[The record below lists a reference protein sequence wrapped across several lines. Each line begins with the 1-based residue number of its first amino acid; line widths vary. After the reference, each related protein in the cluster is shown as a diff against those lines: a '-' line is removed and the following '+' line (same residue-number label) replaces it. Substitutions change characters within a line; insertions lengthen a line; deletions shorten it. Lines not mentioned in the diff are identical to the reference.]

1 MKQHNPLEH
10 FELHPLIELKLLGID
25 ISVNKAVI
33 MMWIVCILIPCIVV
47 LAVRGRRMIPTRLQ
61 SLTEISIEFLR
72 NMVIDNMGEKGLKF
86 FPFIAT
92 LFFFILFCNLIGIIP
107 GSYTVTSQI
116 IVTALFA
123 IIVFIISQIVGLMK
137 HRIRYFKIFV
147 PEGVPK
153 FILPLIVP
161 IEIVSMFARPLSL
174 SVRLFANM
182 TAGHTILIVFFTM
195 AISLKYIGFIP
206 FLVTVPLSGL
216 ELFIAFIQAYIFT
229 ILTCVYIGE
238 AIKMH

>member
-1 MKQHNPLEH
+1 VE
-10 FELHPLIELKLLGID
+10 
-25 ISVNKAVI
+25 ISV
-33 MMWIVCILIPCIVV
+33 
-47 LAVRGRRMIPTRLQ
+47 
-61 SLTEISIEFLR
+61 EFLK
-72 NMVIDNMGEKGLKF
+72 NMVVENMGKEGLRF

-92 LFFFILFCNLIGIIP
+92 LFFFILFCNLLGIIP

>member
-1 MKQHNPLEH
+1 
-10 FELHPLIELKLLGID
+10 
-25 ISVNKAVI
+25 
-33 MMWIVCILIPCIVV
+33 
-47 LAVRGRRMIPTRLQ
+47 
-61 SLTEISIEFLR
+61 
-72 NMVIDNMGEKGLKF
+72 
-86 FPFIAT
+86 
-92 LFFFILFCNLIGIIP
+92 
-107 GSYTVTSQI
+107 
-116 IVTALFA
+116 
-123 IIVFIISQIVGLMK
+123 MK

>member
-1 MKQHNPLEH
+1 MKQHNPIEH
-10 FELHPLIELKLLGID
+10 FELHPLIEIKLFGID
-25 ISVNKAVI
+25 VSVNKAVI
-33 MMWIVCILIPCIVV
+33 MMWIICILIPCIFM
-47 LAVRGRRMIPTRLQ
+47 LAVKGRRIIPTRLQ
-61 SLTEISIEFLR
+61 SLAEVCIEFLK
-72 NMVIDNMGEKGLKF
+72 NMVVENMGKEGLKF

-92 LFFFILFCNLIGIIP
+92 LFFFILFCNLLGKIP
-107 GSYTVTSQI
+107 GAYTVTSQI
-116 IVTALFA
+116 IVTGLFA
-123 IIVFIISQIVGLMK
+123 IIVFIISQIVGLIK
-137 HRIRYFKIFV
+137 HGLKYLKIFV

-161 IEIVSMFARPLSL
+161 VEIVSMIFRPISL

-182 TAGHTILIVFFTM
+182 TAGHTILIVFFSM

-206 FLVTVPLSGL
+206 FLVTVPLNGL
-216 ELFIAFIQAYIFT
+216 EIFIAFIQAYIFT

>member
-33 MMWIVCILIPCIVV
+33 MMWIVCILIPCIFV

-86 FPFIAT
+86 FFLP
-92 LFFFILFCNLIGIIP
+92 FFF
-107 GSYTVTSQI
+107 TV
-116 IVTALFA
+116 AL
-123 IIVFIISQIVGLMK
+123 
-137 HRIRYFKIFV
+137 
-147 PEGVPK
+147 
-153 FILPLIVP
+153 
-161 IEIVSMFARPLSL
+161 
-174 SVRLFANM
+174 
-182 TAGHTILIVFFTM
+182 T
-195 AISLKYIGFIP
+195 
-206 FLVTVPLSGL
+206 GL
-216 ELFIAFIQAYIFT
+216 EIFIAFIQAYIFT

-238 AIKMH
+238 AIEMH

>member
-1 MKQHNPLEH
+1 LKQHNPLEH
-10 FELHPLIELKLLGID
+10 FELHPLIEIKLFGID

-33 MMWIVCILIPCIVV
+33 MMWIICVLIPVLFM
-47 LAVRGRRMIPTRLQ
+47 LAVRGRKIIPNRFQ
-61 SLTEISIEFLR
+61 SLVEMCVEFLK
-72 NMVIDNMGEKGLKF
+72 NMVVDNMGKEGLKF

-92 LFFFILFCNLIGIIP
+92 LFFFILFCNLLGAIP
-107 GSYTVTSQI
+107 GAYTVTSQI

-123 IIVFIISQIVGLMK
+123 IIVFIISQVVGLIK
-137 HRIRYFKIFV
+137 HRLKYFKIFV

-161 IEIVSMFARPLSL
+161 IEVVSMFARPLSL

-182 TAGHTILIVFFTM
+182 TAGHTILIVFFSM
-195 AISLKYIGFIP
+195 ALSLKYIGFIP
-206 FLVTVPLSGL
+206 FLVTVPLNGL

>member
-116 IVTALFA
+116 IVTAFFA
-123 IIVFIISQIVGLMK
+123 ITVFIISQIVGFAI
-137 HRIRYFKIFV
+137 HGVRYLKIFV
-147 PEGVPK
+147 PSGVPK
-153 FILPLIVP
+153 FIIPIIVP
-161 IEIVSMFARPLSL
+161 IEIVSMLARPLSL

-182 TAGHTILIVFFTM
+182 TAGHTILIVLFTL
-195 AISLKYIGFIP
+195 ALGLKYIGFLP
-206 FLVTVPLSGL
+206 FFFTVALTGL
-216 ELFIAFIQAYIFT
+216 EIFIAFIQAYIFT

-238 AIKMH
+238 AIEMH